1 MVTRAAAR
9 PVASRR
15 AASLSRGATVAALVV
30 ALAGAA
36 GATWAGVR
44 AWAART
50 ARDAARAALAAEAR
64 KVDAA
69 RRAQGAVDDTLRT
82 LLAVGAPPSG
92 RPVIVVSLADNRL
105 RVLQDGEELYAT
117 RIASGSGR
125 TLVGGGGATRYKFDT
140 PRGRLTV
147 LSKETSPKW
156 APPDWHYV
164 EKAGKKGLGL
174 LRLKPGQAIPV
185 AGGVITTRG
194 RDVVK
199 RTADGHTVPLRA
211 SDGRE
216 IVVGGRIVIPPGGYN
231 QRRYPEVLGT
241 HRLNLGDG
249 YALHGTNAPSSIGR
263 SVSHGCVR
271 LRNEDIETLYRM
283 IPVGTAVYIY

>member
-1 MVTRAAAR
+1 MTRPRTRTRQTAR
-9 PVASRR
+9 
-15 AASLSRGATVAALVV
+15 G

-36 GATWAGVR
+36 VCAIVGLAAAAWAG
-44 AWAART
+44 ARWWQARG
-50 ARDAARAALAAEAR
+50 ARDLARAALDAEMR

-69 RRAQGAVDDTLRT
+69 RRAQGAVDDTVRSLR
-82 LLAVGAPPSG
+82 ARGAPVADA
-92 RPVIVVSLADNRL
+92 PVIVVSLVDNRL
-105 RVLQDGEELYAT
+105 RVLQQGEELFAT

-125 TLVGGGGATRYKFDT
+125 TLVGGGGRKTYKFDT

-147 LSKETSPKW
+147 LSKETSPRW
-156 APPDWHYV
+156 GPPDWHYV
-164 EKAGKKGLGL
+164 EKAGKKRLGL
-174 LRLKPGQAIPV
+174 LRMQPGQVIRT
-185 AGGVITTRG
+185 AGGTITTRG
-194 RDVVK
+194 RDVV
-199 RTADGHTVPLRA
+199 RVLADGSAVPLQA

-216 IVVGGRIVIPPGGYN
+216 IVVGDKLLIPPGGYN

-283 IPVGTAVYIY
+283 IPVGTRVYIY

>member
-1 MVTRAAAR
+1 MVTRRQRTAH
-9 PVASRR
+9 
-15 AASLSRGATVAALVV
+15 G

-36 GATWAGVR
+36 TLAVVGLVAAAWAGTR
-44 AWAART
+44 WWQART
-50 ARDAARAALAAEAR
+50 ARDVARAALDAEMAR
-64 KVDAA
+64 VDAA
-69 RRAQGAVDDTLRT
+69 RRAQGAVDDTLRALRAT
-82 LLAVGAPPSG
+82 GAPAADA
-92 RPVIVVSLADNRL
+92 PVIVVSLADNRL
-105 RVLQDGEELYAT
+105 RVVQGGEELFAT

-125 TLVGGGGATRYKFDT
+125 TLVGGGGKARYKFDT

-147 LSKETSPKW
+147 LSKETSPRW
-156 APPDWHYV
+156 GPPDWHYV
-164 EKAGKKGLGL
+164 EKAGKKRLGL
-174 LRLKPGQAIPV
+174 LRMQPGQVIRTAN
-185 AGGVITTRG
+185 GTITTKG
-194 RDVVK
+194 RDVV
-199 RTADGHTVPLRA
+199 RVLADGSTVPLEA

-216 IVVGGRIVIPPGGYN
+216 IVVGDKLLIPPGGYN

-283 IPVGTAVYIY
+283 IPVGTPVYIY